1 MKMTATDLRRKVGA
15 VLASVARGGHPVTIT
30 YRGKAATRLVAVDQG
45 APEQGADRLP
55 AFGMWRDRQDIADV
69 DAHVRELRGGRAFAG

>member
-15 VLASVARGGHPVTIT
+15 ALASVARGDQVTIT
-30 YRGKAATRLVAVDQG
+30 YRGKAAARLVAVDHG

-55 AFGMWRDRQDIADV
+55 AFGMWRDRQDIPNV
-69 DAHVRELRGGRAFAG
+69 NAHVCELRGGRAFAG

>member
-1 MKMTATDLRRKVGA
+1 MTATDMRRKVGA
-15 VLASVARGGHPVTIT
+15 ALASVARGDQVTIT
-30 YRGKAATRLVAVDQG
+30 YRGKAAARLVAVDHG

-55 AFGMWRDRQDIADV
+55 AFGMWWERQDIADV